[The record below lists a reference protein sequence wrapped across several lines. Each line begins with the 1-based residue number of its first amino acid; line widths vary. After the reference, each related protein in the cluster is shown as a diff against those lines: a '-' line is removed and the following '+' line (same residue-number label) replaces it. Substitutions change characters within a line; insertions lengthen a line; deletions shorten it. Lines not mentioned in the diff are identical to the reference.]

1 MFWKYL
7 ANKIRKTCY
16 FKYDVDNFANVAT
29 FCTCLGYE
37 LYSFLPSFNALTGS
51 DTASHSYNIGK
62 VKVFNML
69 MKNVEPASLL
79 TELSIAEPLT
89 TEKWYSLKKFV
100 EILLRN
106 RKTEDSYFQTWCRS
120 DEHLLRKSP

>member
-1 MFWKYL
+1 M
-7 ANKIRKTCY
+7 
-16 FKYDVDNFANVAT
+16 AT

-37 LYSFLPSFNALTGS
+37 LYSFLQSFNALTGS

-89 TEKWYSLKKFV
+89 TEK
-100 EILLRN
+100 
-106 RKTEDSYFQTWCRS
+106 
-120 DEHLLRKSP
+120 